1 MSFKSILTK
10 LFSSKVPPAHLPY
23 TPTPPLHHPD
33 ASSLPNQFPD
43 NSANTDTVYMEA
55 EANMHG
61 IAGTNI
67 AFGTQKLVQVDSRG
81 QAKDLSQTQSHIV
94 GSGKIVTQI
103 EDLFGVCPFCQAESK
118 KAFEDNLITLEQ
130 AQVKSLYDVSS
141 ASRCDN
147 CGTDTCCRHTRP
159 IQMPDGLVQLLCVDC
174 QKKLKWKTLRNGVF
188 SFLLSPFKEDEN
200 PTEEQY

>member
-1 MSFKSILTK
+1 MSFKNFFKRVLGTK
-10 LFSSKVPPAHLPY
+10 AHPAHLPY
-23 TPTPPLHHPD
+23 TPTPPSHQPNALP
-33 ASSLPNQFPD
+33 PNQFPG
-43 NSANTDTVYMEA
+43 SPANTDISYMEA

-67 AFGTQKLVQVDSRG
+67 TFGTQKLVQVDSRG

-94 GSGKIVTQI
+94 GSGKIVSKI
-103 EDLFGVCPFCQAESK
+103 EDLVGVCPFCQAESK
-118 KAFEDNLITLEQ
+118 KAFEDNLITLEE

-174 QKKLKWKTLRNGVF
+174 QKKRKWKTLRNGVF

-200 PTEEQY
+200 PSEEQY